1 MDLRR
6 KLARW
11 VEANPASNVP
21 DVPDVP
27 DAHDDPRTASQQERI
42 AHLRSLVGEVVAKDA
57 RRERAPRRPPQAPA
71 DVEAHD
77 TPHGPLHI
85 IARQFEPDHAHGR
98 VAVRDALAVDPDVLA
113 LLALDRDGA
122 RFDPTRMLI
131 LDTETTGLS
140 GGTGTVAF
148 LVGLA
153 WFEDGCL
160 RTEQLFLRDL
170 DREPP
175 LLHRVAERIAA
186 ASVVVTYNGKSF
198 DWPLLRTRFIMHRIA
213 APALPPHL
221 DLLHCARRLLRGRLD
236 GLRLTEVE
244 RGLLGHYRED
254 DVDGSEIPGMYL
266 RYLRGAAP
274 ETLARVFAHN
284 ADDLVALPA
293 VLAALGARLGSVR
306 AQDDP
311 RDWLAS
317 ARLSQRAGDAGR
329 ALMFARAVIDGAGDA
344 DARCAAHALVAAI
357 EQCAERPAQAL
368 RAWQGALDAAS
379 DANAASAVHLALA
392 KLYEHAFGDL
402 DHAQHHARQTHLA
415 EGTPAHERRV
425 GRLQRRLDR
434 RREAQRA

>member
-11 VEANPASNVP
+11 VEANPAGAAAS
-21 DVPDVP
+21 
-27 DAHDDPRTASQQERI
+27 DAHEHAAPSASQQERI
-42 AHLRSLVGEVVAKDA
+42 ARLRSLVGEVIAKDA
-57 RRERAPRRPPQAPA
+57 RRERAPRTAPQAPA
-71 DVEAHD
+71 AAEAHD
-77 TPHGPLHI
+77 TPHGPLHVI
-85 IARQFEPDHAHGR
+85 VRQFEPEHAHGR
-98 VAVRDALAVDPDVLA
+98 VPVRDALAVDPDVLA

-122 RFDPTRMLI
+122 RFDPSRMLV

-170 DREPP
+170 DREVP
-175 LLHRVAERIAA
+175 LLHRVAERIAS
-186 ASVVVTYNGKSF
+186 ASVIVTYNGKSF
-198 DWPLLRTRFIMHRIA
+198 DWPLLRTRFILHRIP

-236 GLRLTEVE
+236 GLRLAEVE

-254 DVDGSEIPGMYL
+254 DVDGSEIPGLYL
-266 RYLRGAAP
+266 RYLRGADP
-274 ETLARVFAHN
+274 ETLTRVFAHN
-284 ADDLVALPA
+284 VDDLVALPA
-293 VLAALGARLGSVR
+293 VLAALGARLGRVR
-306 AQDDP
+306 DQDDP

-317 ARLSQRAGDAGR
+317 ARLSLRAGDVDR
-329 ALMFARAVIDGAGDA
+329 ALLFARAVVAGGGDR
-344 DARCAAHALVAAI
+344 DARRAAHALVAAI
-357 EQCAERPAQAL
+357 DQRAGRPAEAL
-368 RAWQGALDAAS
+368 RAWQSALDAAS
-379 DANAASAVHLALA
+379 DADAASVVHLALA

-402 DHAQHHARQTHLA
+402 DRARHHARETRLA
-415 EGTPAHERRV
+415 EGAPAHERRL

-434 RREAQRA
+434 RREAPRA